1 MRKVIGL
8 GRRRV
13 ARGAGERVAAAM
25 LGVPL
30 SSARAATNEVRI
42 AQQFGL
48 TYLPLI
54 VAPQRKLIEAQA
66 KAAGLEDLK
75 VTWVRLGGRLRGER
89 RPDLGQHRLWHRR
102 PRAAA
107 DAVDKTRSNLDVRGV
122 LSLDASA
129 VSLNVNRP
137 ELKTLADLKDT
148 DRIAL
153 PAVKVSHQAVLLQM
167 AAAKAFGADQYTRFD
182 KLTVTLPHPE
192 AYIALLS
199 GKSEITGHFGNSP
212 FIYQELD
219 DPKIHRLLSSEEILG
234 GLGTVTSVF
243 TTAKVRDA
251 NPRVYKAV
259 LNGLL
264 EAVDLINK
272 DKALAARIC
281 VEEEKSKL
289 PAAYVQKLLE
299 APSALS
305 SAAPVNSFQFAAFM
319 SRTGALK
326 NKPASWRDY
335 FFPDIHA
342 LAGG

>member
-1 MRKVIGL
+1 L
-8 GRRRV
+8 SRRAV
-13 ARGAGERVAAAM
+13 TGGFAAAT
-25 LGVPL
+25 LGAPW
-30 SSARAATNEVRI
+30 SPARAETGEVRI

-54 VAPQRKLIEAQA
+54 VARNRKLIEAQA
-66 KAAGLEDLK
+66 KAAGLENLK
-75 VTWVRLGGRLRGER
+75 VSWVRLGGGAAVNDALISGSV
-89 RPDLGQHRLWHRR
+89 DFGTAGLGPLLTLW
-102 PRAAA
+102 
-107 DAVDKTRSNLDVRGV
+107 DKTRSNLDVRGV

-129 VSLNVNRP
+129 VLLNVNRP

-167 AAAKAFGADQYTRFD
+167 AAAKAFGPDQYTRFD
-182 KLTVTLPHPE
+182 RLTVTLAHPD

-251 NPRVYKAV
+251 NPKAYAAV
-259 LNGLL
+259 LGGLR

-272 DKALAARIC
+272 DKALAARIF

-289 PAAYVQKLLE
+289 TAAYVQKLLE
-299 APSALS
+299 APSALY
-305 SAAPVNSFQFAAFM
+305 SAAPVNSFQFAEFM

-342 LAGG
+342 LSGG